1 MASSQ
6 RNPFPYGRELT
17 ADELVDREA
26 ELDAIDETARN
37 RGKLFLIGPRRYG
50 KTSLLA
56 AAAER
61 IRRRGG
67 LVLRFDTER
76 YETLS
81 LLARAVLTAAARELQ
96 GPVERVA
103 TVLREAAGRF
113 HPELSLDP
121 ASGEIT
127 VRVHWREADEEELPM
142 LTEALEAV
150 ERMAD
155 RLETPV
161 VVMLDEI
168 QYVVIE
174 HGPVVERQL
183 RSTVQGHRH
192 TAYVFAG
199 SDTRLLVAM
208 TEDPNRPFY
217 RLGTRVFVE
226 EIPRDAFA
234 THVVDT
240 FTSSGMQVAEGAIE
254 ELFEQAD
261 DVPYNVQRLAHEAW
275 ERLRVSDTPVVTPA
289 EVGHALTDLVAKEDP
304 AYAQLWSGLTMNQKK
319 ALKAVMLTGGR
330 EVFAASVSRQLA
342 LPVASLQ
349 TALEQLEERQIVRRA
364 PGNDKRARY
373 RFVDPFLAAWIQ
385 RSQKV

>member
-1 MASSQ
+1 MAESR
-6 RNPFPYGRELT
+6 RNPFPYGRELA

-26 ELDAIDETARN
+26 ELEAIDETARN

-61 IRRRGG
+61 IRRRDGI
-67 LVLRFDTER
+67 VLRFDTER

-103 TVLREAAGRF
+103 TVLREVAGRF
-113 HPELSLDP
+113 HPELALDP

-127 VRVHWREADEEELPM
+127 VRIHWGEADEEGLPI

-155 RLETPV
+155 RLEEPV

-168 QYVVIE
+168 QHVVIE
-174 HGPVVERQL
+174 HGPVAERQL
-183 RSTVQGHRH
+183 RSTIQGHRH
-192 TAYVFAG
+192 TVYVFAG

-217 RLGTRVFVE
+217 RLGTRIFVK

-234 THVVDT
+234 THVADR
-240 FTSSGMQVAEGAIE
+240 FTSSGMRVSEGAIT

-261 DVPYNVQRLAHEAW
+261 DVPYNVQRLAHEVW
-275 ERLRVSDTPVVTPA
+275 ERLRVSDAPVVTPG
-289 EVGHALTDLVAKEDP
+289 EVRHALTDLVVKEDP
-304 AYAQLWSGLTMNQKK
+304 AYAQLWSDLTVNQKK
-319 ALKAVMLTGGR
+319 SLKAVMQTGGR

-342 LPVASLQ
+342 LPVPSLQ
-349 TALEQLEERQIVRRA
+349 SALQQLEERQVVRRA
-364 PGNDKRARY
+364 PGGDSGAHY
-373 RFVDPFLAAWIQ
+373 RFVDPFLAAWIR